1 MAQNGEQAQ
10 KMIDAAY
17 GAKWTAGTKNDRR
30 FIWRKMESRHKK

>member
-17 GAKWTAGTKNDRR
+17 GAKWRAGTKNDRQ
-30 FIWRKMESRHKK
+30 